1 MNKFNRVQTVRDS
14 KKGPVRRWPQL
25 LVPCIVA
32 ATLSVATGCASES
45 TGSTTPNSEHRVNPL
60 PEQSSQTSNRDKFL
74 EQYALTYRFQL
85 GQPKSITLSPTGDA
99 VYFLRSG
106 PRTFVQDLYVLDV
119 NSGKERV
126 LLTAEKILAG
136 NAEELTAEE
145 LARRERMRMASRGI
159 ASFQLSKDGRK
170 LLVPLS
176 GRLFIVNVP
185 DGKIT
190 ELKSEHGYPI
200 DPQISPDGTKVA
212 CVRDGDLY
220 VIDISS
226 GEEDRLTR
234 DATAT
239 VSNGLAEFVA
249 QEELDRSHGFWW
261 LPASNAICYQQTDV
275 SQVEVWRIADPVSP
289 EKEAAE
295 WRYPRPGKPNA
306 RVRLGVAPINSNGK
320 TFWLSWDHDELP
332 YLANVQADK
341 GAPLTISL
349 LNRLQTRMEVFTAAP
364 PSQSLT
370 PLLRE
375 TDDAWV
381 NLPGGVPKWL
391 KDGRFLWLTEKPGE
405 WTLQVRA
412 RDHSVTQLTPA
423 GFGLRSVLDVD
434 ESQGVA
440 YVLASADPTQSH
452 VWKVPLDGRPPAQV
466 SQGTG
471 LFNASFSDDHRVYVE
486 SASTVDGRAT
496 WTVKSIDGTARA
508 EIRSVAEEPSI
519 TPKVEWTTVRGD
531 RAYHAAIIRPTN
543 FTPGVKYP
551 VLAAVYGGP
560 HSAVVMA
567 SRRAYLLHQWYAD
580 HGFVVVT
587 LDGRGTPNRGR
598 AWERAIKNNLID
610 IPLNDQV
617 DGLKALG
624 AKYAELDL
632 SRVGIYGWSFGGYF
646 SAMAAMRRPDI
657 YDAGVAGAPVCD
669 WRDYDTAYTE
679 RYMDLPETNATGY
692 DASSVLTYCDK
703 LEKPLLIIH
712 GTADDN
718 VYFLH
723 SLKMTQNL
731 FRAGKNFEFLPL
743 AGFTHMVPDPVV
755 TTRLYSRI
763 ADFMVRH
770 VKNKPSESKLGQAK
784 QGTTQ

>member
-1 MNKFNRVQTVRDS
+1 MTATATDS
-14 KKGPVRRWPQL
+14 
-25 LVPCIVA
+25 
-32 ATLSVATGCASES
+32 ATISARNTA
-45 TGSTTPNSEHRVNPL
+45 
-60 PEQSSQTSNRDKFL
+60 FL

-85 GQPKSITLSPTGDA
+85 GQPKSITLTPTGDA
-99 VYFLRSG
+99 VLFLRSG
-106 PRTFVQDLYVLDV
+106 PRTFVQDLYELDTRT
-119 NSGKERV
+119 GQERV
-126 LLTAEKILAG
+126 LLTAEQVLSGGQEK
-136 NAEELTAEE
+136 LTAEE
-145 LARRERMRMASRGI
+145 LARRERMRMTSRGI
-159 ASFQLSKDGRK
+159 ASFQLSKDGNK
-170 LLVPLS
+170 ILVPLS
-176 GRLFIVNVP
+176 GRLFVITRA

-200 DPQISPDGTKVA
+200 DPQFSPDATKVA

-220 VIDISS
+220 VFDIAS

-234 DATAT
+234 GATAT
-239 VSNGLAEFVA
+239 LTNGLAEFVA
-249 QEELDRSHGFWW
+249 QEELDRLHGYWW
-261 LPASNAICYQQTDV
+261 SPNSNAIVYQQTDT
-275 SQVEVWRIADPVSP
+275 SNVEIWRIADPVSP

-295 WRYPRPGKPNA
+295 WRYPRPGKNNA
-306 RVRLGVAPINSNGK
+306 ALSLGVAPINSNGK
-320 TFWLSWDHDELP
+320 TFRLPWDHDELP
-332 YLANVQADK
+332 YIADVQWDK
-341 GAPLTISL
+341 DGPLTISL
-349 LNRLQTRMEVFTAAP
+349 LNRLQTKLEVFTASP
-364 PSQSLT
+364 PSPALV
-370 PLLRE
+370 PLVRE
-375 TDDAWV
+375 SDEAWV
-381 NLPGGVPKWL
+381 NLSGNGPRWL
-391 KDGRFLWLTEKPGE
+391 KDGRFLWLSEQPGA
-405 WTLQVRA
+405 WTLQLRTKSGDVMA
-412 RDHSVTQLTPA
+412 LTPPD
-423 GFGLRSVLDVD
+423 FGLRSLVDVD
-434 ESQGVA
+434 EAAGVA
-440 YVLASADPTQSH
+440 YVIASGDPTQAH
-452 VWKVPLDGRPPAQV
+452 LWRVPLTGGTPTQMTSGR
-466 SQGTG
+466 G
-471 LFNASFSDDHRVYVE
+471 LFGAAFSDDHKVYVE

-496 WTVKSIDGTARA
+496 WTVKSIEGKRLA
-508 EIRSVAEEPSI
+508 EVRSVAEEPSLD
-519 TPKVEWTTVRGD
+519 PKVEWTTVRGE
-531 RAYHAAIIRPTN
+531 REYHAAIIRPTD
-543 FTPGVKYP
+543 FKAGVKYP
-551 VLAAVYGGP
+551 VLVAVYGGP

-679 RYMDLPETNATGY
+679 RYMDLPETNPSGY

-763 ADFMVRH
+763 ADFMVRN

-784 QGTTQ
+784 QGTTK